1 MPRIWGLSTT
11 GTSSGELMW
20 LKKNLSLVSWALFLP
35 GVIYVDPEL
44 IAVAFSGGGTD
55 KFDFIARYTI
65 FPRQKP
71 CVW

>member
-1 MPRIWGLSTT
+1 
-11 GTSSGELMW
+11 MW

-55 KFDFIARYTI
+55 KFDFIGRYTI